1 MTRFTDYLRHHPTPP
16 PSAEDYKDNTNPDI
30 NYINSNSIDN
40 SDNTYNT
47 GNNENSEHPRLVLR
61 LKISTLQTAP
71 KGTRHYKRGQRAA
84 ASVAAARGRDNHGG
98 RGRGRGRIKS
108 KDNCVPPVSEIDSSD
123 GVMDQDGLDQDQDSS
138 NSDSNC
144 TTSSSSSSY
153 APSTLSETE
162 QTAAT
167 PLRRST
173 RVSKMTRVY
182 FESQEYEHEH
192 LMRKFED
199 AGGRRRDGV
208 QSSGYDVEYM
218 EYFVMPGEYDPDH
231 PEGYYHYQQQQQQ
244 QHNTDDDDD
253 DDDDDRSGEE
263 SEKSMCL
270 DVEQGLREG
279 TPTFWIALSPRSTR
293 SVSPSRSQSA
303 MPSPSY
309 SPSLGLEMS
318 DDDGEREDGSGYAG
332 DDDTNSVDEEENDD
346 SVLTIMPY
354 FLSIPGVLNENSEKY
369 SVSSNQNSPP
379 MPDML
384 NDNVNNHNAST
395 QCFPPLPLMPNSNCI
410 NNGMDAVNTTVVVD
424 DDRSPSQTETA
435 SITVTSGNNDDEEE
449 EDENSTE
456 RRSISDQMAIWGCVQ
471 YLDLEGRWDQVA
483 VALGL
488 ESCPRIREW
497 LESEYYRLQ
506 ALKESGELSGGDE

>member
-16 PSAEDYKDNTNPDI
+16 PSAEDYKVNTNPDI
-30 NYINSNSIDN
+30 NYNNSNSIDN

-47 GNNENSEHPRLVLR
+47 GNNENREHPRLVLR

-71 KGTRHYKRGQRAA
+71 KGTRHYKRGRRAA
-84 ASVAAARGRDNHGG
+84 ASVTAARGRDNQGG
-98 RGRGRGRIKS
+98 RGRGRGRIRS

-199 AGGRRRDGV
+199 ADGRRRDGV

-244 QHNTDDDDD
+244 QRNTNDDD

-270 DVEQGLREG
+270 D
-279 TPTFWIALSPRSTR
+279 
-293 SVSPSRSQSA
+293 
-303 MPSPSY
+303 
-309 SPSLGLEMS
+309 
-318 DDDGEREDGSGYAG
+318 
-332 DDDTNSVDEEENDD
+332 
-346 SVLTIMPY
+346 
-354 FLSIPGVLNENSEKY
+354 
-369 SVSSNQNSPP
+369 NSPP

-384 NDNVNNHNAST
+384 NDNVNNHNATS
-395 QCFPPLPLMPNSNCI
+395 QCFPPLPLMPNNDCI
-410 NNGMDAVNTTVVVD
+410 NNGMDAVNTTVVVV

-435 SITVTSGNNDDEEE
+435 SITVTSGNNDDEG

-488 ESCPRIREW
+488 ESCPRVREW